1 MFTFLWKGIIRDKS
15 RSLLPVLVVA
25 IGVFSVIFAY
35 GLINGMMSNM
45 IESTANFQTGH
56 LKVMTRAYSEN
67 EEQKPNDLALLD
79 TDMLIEQLRAD
90 FPGVEWVP
98 RIFFGGLLDIPDQ
111 QGETKA
117 QGPVTGTA
125 YDFLSRN
132 NNEIERIGLNKAI
145 VTGNSI
151 RQPNEII
158 ISNDFAETYGVTPGD
173 TVTFFGSTMH
183 GAMSFANYTVAG
195 IVRFGMG
202 QLDKGAVILDI
213 SDARLLLDMEN
224 TAGELFGYLPGNQY
238 DKEEAERIKAAFNVK
253 YANDTDEFAP
263 VMLELTEQNFMNQTI
278 ALIDTI
284 LAIML
289 VLLVTALSIVLWNT
303 GVLGG
308 IRRYNE
314 FGVRLAMGEEKKH
327 IYRTLLGESLLI
339 GLIGSTIGT
348 ALGIAITLYLQKNGF
363 DYSAAMENVNMMI
376 DPVIRAEFTP
386 RLYYIGFIPGVIS
399 MLIGTALAGI
409 AVYKRN
415 TAMLFKE
422 LD

>member
-1 MFTFLWKGIIRDKS
+1 MFKFLWKGIIRDKS

-35 GLINGMMSNM
+35 GVVSGMMSNM

-79 TDMLIEQLRAD
+79 VDILLDELRED
-90 FPGVEWVP
+90 FPEVEWVP

-125 YDFLSRN
+125 YDFLSGN
-132 NNEIERIGLNKAI
+132 NTEIERIGLSKAI
-145 VTGNSI
+145 VKGNNI

-158 ISNDFAETYGVTPGD
+158 ISNDFAETYGVSPGD

-183 GAMSFANYTVAG
+183 GAMTFANYTVAG
-195 IVRFGMG
+195 VVRFGVG
-202 QLDKGAVILDI
+202 QLDRGAVILDI

-224 TAGELFGYLPGNQY
+224 ASGELFGYLPENLY
-238 DKEEAERIKAAFNVK
+238 DDEEAARIKTLFNAH
-253 YANDTDEFAP
+253 YANDADEFAP
-263 VMLELTEQNFMNQTI
+263 VMFQLTEQNFMNQTI
-278 ALIDTI
+278 ALMDII
-284 LAIML
+284 LVIML
-289 VLLVTALSIVLWNT
+289 ILLVIALSIVLWNT

-314 FGVRLAMGEEKKH
+314 FGVRLALGEEKKH

-339 GLIGSTIGT
+339 GVIGSTIGT
-348 ALGIAITLYLQKNGF
+348 ALGIALTFYLQENGF
-363 DYSAAMENVNMMI
+363 DFSAAMENVNMMM
-376 DPVIRAEFTP
+376 DPVIRSQFTP

-399 MLIGTALAGI
+399 MLIGTALAGMAI
-409 AVYKRN
+409 YKRN
-415 TAMLFKE
+415 TAVLFKE

>member
-1 MFTFLWKGIIRDKS
+1 MFRFLWKGIIRDKS
-15 RSLLPVLVVA
+15 RSLLPVLVVT

-45 IESTANFQTGH
+45 IESSANFQTGH

-67 EEQKPNDLALLD
+67 EEQKPNDLALLEVD
-79 TDMLIEQLRAD
+79 ILLNELRDD
-90 FPGVEWVP
+90 FPEVEWVP

-125 YDFLSRN
+125 YDFLSGTN
-132 NNEIERIGLNKAI
+132 HETERIGLHKAI
-145 VTGNSI
+145 VKGNSI

-158 ISNDFAETYGVTPGD
+158 ISNDFAETYLVSPGD
-173 TVTFFGSTMH
+173 TVTFFGSTMY

-195 IVRFGMG
+195 VVRFGMG
-202 QLDKGAVILDI
+202 QLDRGAVILDI

-224 TAGELFGYLPGNQY
+224 ASGELFGYLPGNKY
-238 DKEEAERIKAAFNVK
+238 DREEAEQIKTLFNAK

-263 VMLELTEQNFMNQTI
+263 VMLQLTEQNFMYQTI
-278 ALIDTI
+278 ALIDMI
-284 LAIML
+284 LVIML
-289 VLLVTALSIVLWNT
+289 LLLVIALSIVLWNT

-339 GLIGSTIGT
+339 GVIGSTVGT
-348 ALGIAITLYLQKNGF
+348 VLGIILTFYLQKNGF
-363 DYSAAMENVNMMI
+363 DFSAAMDNVNMMI
-376 DPVIRAEFTP
+376 DPIIRSQFTP
-386 RLYYIGFIPGVIS
+386 RLYYIGFIPGVVS

>member
-1 MFTFLWKGIIRDKS
+1 MFKFLWKGIIRDKS

-35 GLINGMMSNM
+35 GVINGMMSNM
-45 IESTANFQTGH
+45 IESTANYQTGH
-56 LKVMTRAYSEN
+56 LKVMTKAYSEN

-79 TDMLIEQLRAD
+79 MDILLDKLKSD
-90 FPGVEWVP
+90 FPNVEWVP

-125 YDFLSRN
+125 YDFLSGN
-132 NNEIERIGLNKAI
+132 NTEIERIGLNKAI
-145 VTGNSI
+145 VKGNSI

-158 ISNDFAETYGVTPGD
+158 ISNDFAETYGVSPGD

-183 GAMSFANYTVAG
+183 GAMTFANYTVAG
-195 IVRFGMG
+195 VVRFGVS
-202 QLDKGAVILDI
+202 QLDRGAVILDI

-224 TAGELFGYLPGNQY
+224 ASGELFGYLPENLY
-238 DKEEAERIKAAFNVK
+238 DKEEAERIKTLFNAR
-253 YANDTDEFAP
+253 YATDTDEFAP
-263 VMLELTEQNFMNQTI
+263 VMFQLNEQNFMSQTI
-278 ALIDTI
+278 ALIDII
-284 LAIML
+284 LVIML
-289 VLLVTALSIVLWNT
+289 ILLVIALSIVLWNT

-339 GLIGSTIGT
+339 GVIGSTIGT
-348 ALGIAITLYLQKNGF
+348 TLGIALTFYLQANGF
-363 DYSAAMENVNMMI
+363 DFSAAMENVNMMMN
-376 DPVIRAEFTP
+376 PVIRAQFTP

-399 MLIGTALAGI
+399 MLIGTALAGMAI
-409 AVYKRN
+409 YKRN

>member
-25 IGVFSVIFAY
+25 IGVFTVIFAY

-45 IESTANFQTGH
+45 IQSTANFQTGH
-56 LKVMTRAYSEN
+56 LKVMTQAYSEN
-67 EEQKPNDLALLD
+67 QEQKPNDLALLD
-79 TDMLIEQLRAD
+79 VDILLEQLTD
-90 FPGVEWVP
+90 NFPHVEWVP

-111 QGETKA
+111 YDETKA

-125 YDFLSRN
+125 YDLLSGN
-132 NNEIERIGLNKAI
+132 NNEIERIGLENAL
-145 VTGNSI
+145 VMGNII

-158 ISNDFAETYGVTPGD
+158 ISNDFAETHEVMPGD
-173 TVTFFGSTMH
+173 TVTFFGSTMY

-195 IVRFGMG
+195 IVRFGVG

-224 TAGELFGYLPGNQY
+224 ATGELFGYLPGNVY
-238 DKEEAERIKAAFNVK
+238 DREEAERIKTAFNSA
-253 YANDTDEFAP
+253 YTNETDEFTP
-263 VMLELTEQNFMNQTI
+263 VMLQLTEQNFMNQTI
-278 ALIDTI
+278 ALMDTI

-289 VLLVTALSIVLWNT
+289 VLLVIALSIVLWNT

-314 FGVRLAMGEEKKH
+314 FGVRLAMGEKKGH

-339 GLIGSTIGT
+339 GIIGSAVGT
-348 ALGIAITLYLQKNGF
+348 ALGIAITLYLQENGI
-363 DYSAAMENVNMMI
+363 DYSAVMENVNMMI
-376 DPVIRAEFTP
+376 DPVIRSEFTP
-386 RLYYIGFIPGVIS
+386 RLYYMGFIPGVIS

>member
-1 MFTFLWKGIIRDKS
+1 MFKFLWKGIIRDKS

-35 GLINGMMSNM
+35 GVISGMMSNM

-79 TDMLIEQLRAD
+79 MDILIDELKSD
-90 FPGVEWVP
+90 FPNVEWVP

-125 YDFLSRN
+125 YDFLSGN
-132 NNEIERIGLNKAI
+132 NTEIERIGLSKAI
-145 VTGNSI
+145 VKGNSI

-158 ISNDFAETYGVTPGD
+158 ISNDFAETYDVLPGN
-173 TVTFFGSTMH
+173 TVTFFGSTIH
-183 GAMSFANYTVAG
+183 GAMTFANYTVAG
-195 IVRFGMG
+195 VVLFGVG
-202 QLDKGAVILDI
+202 QLDRGAVILDI
-213 SDARLLLDMEN
+213 SDAQLLLDMEN
-224 TAGELFGYLPGNQY
+224 ASGELFGYLPENLY
-238 DKEEAERIKAAFNVK
+238 DEEEAERIKTLFNVK

-263 VMLELTEQNFMNQTI
+263 VMLQLTEQNFMNQTI
-278 ALIDTI
+278 ALMDII
-284 LAIML
+284 LIIML
-289 VLLVTALSIVLWNT
+289 ILLVIALSIVLWNT

-339 GLIGSTIGT
+339 GVIGSTVGT
-348 ALGIAITLYLQKNGF
+348 ALGIVLTFYLQKNGF
-363 DYSAAMENVNMMI
+363 DFSAVMENVNMMM
-376 DPVIRAEFTP
+376 DPVISAQFTP

-399 MLIGTALAGI
+399 MLIGTALAGMAI
-409 AVYKRN
+409 YKRN